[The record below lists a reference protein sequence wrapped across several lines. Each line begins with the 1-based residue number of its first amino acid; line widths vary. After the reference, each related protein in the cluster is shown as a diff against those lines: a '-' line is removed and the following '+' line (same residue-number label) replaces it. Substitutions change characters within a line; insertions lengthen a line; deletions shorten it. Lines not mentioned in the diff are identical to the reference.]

1 LSDKRVFSE
10 AGETPHRRERLQISP
25 SLGAENSLSYWWKAV
40 SPLRVMWNFVW
51 IYAARYSPSLAL
63 KRWMLRRTGI
73 NVGCHAS
80 VGLAVVF
87 DIFFPEEIRIGENSI
102 IGYNSV
108 VLAHEFT
115 VGEWRRGP
123 VDIGK
128 NVSIGANV
136 TILPGVVIGDGAT
149 VSAMS
154 LVNKDVPPGAFV
166 GGIPIRR
173 LDERGANG
181 G

>member
-1 LSDKRVFSE
+1 MDFVS
-10 AGETPHRRERLQISP
+10 HRRERLEIYP
-25 SLGAENSLSYWWKAV
+25 SLGPENSLSYWWKTV
-40 SPLRVMWNFVW
+40 SPLRVMWNFLC

-63 KRWMLRRTGI
+63 KRWMLRRAGI
-73 NVGCHAS
+73 TVGRHVS

-87 DIFFPEEIRIGENSI
+87 DIFFPEQIVIGDNSI

-108 VLAHEFT
+108 VLAHEFM
-115 VGEWRRGP
+115 VNEWRRGP
-123 VDIGK
+123 VVIGK

-154 LVNKDVPPGAFV
+154 LVNRDVPPGAFV

-173 LDERGANG
+173 LDT
-181 G
+181 